1 MNVHII
7 TYNSPKVE
15 RADKWISKMGY
26 NHTMEYDLSIK
37 GNEVAIHT
45 TMWLILEIT
54 VIRNHER
61 LCILIVYD
69 SIYVKCPE
77 WAILKDRRKVHG

>member
-1 MNVHII
+1 M
-7 TYNSPKVE
+7 
-15 RADKWISKMGY
+15 
-26 NHTMEYDLSIK
+26 
-37 GNEVAIHT
+37 EVAIHT

-77 WAILKDRRKVHG
+77 WAILKDRKKVHG